1 MDVSDDDGVCINSY
15 VVSQN
20 RSFSVFFAYRC
31 VLIYFAVIA
40 DTGFGTDNDA
50 YLVYNLK
57 VVFSVQPFEEFIRY
71 VATSFGFFQFI
82 GVIFKNFCFEN
93 VNLAFSVFVALF
105 FQYHNLN
112 FLIKMQKVQC

>member
-50 YLVYNLK
+50 YLVY
-57 VVFSVQPFEEFIRY
+57 I
-71 VATSFGFFQFI
+71 
-82 GVIFKNFCFEN
+82 
-93 VNLAFSVFVALF
+93 
-105 FQYHNLN
+105 
-112 FLIKMQKVQC
+112 

>member
-40 DTGFGTDNDA
+40 NTGFGTDNDA

-71 VATSFGFFQFI
+71 VATSFGFFSIYRRNIQKLLFRKCKFR
-82 GVIFKNFCFEN
+82 VFRFRS
-93 VNLAFSVFVALF
+93 VVFSVS
-105 FQYHNLN
+105 
-112 FLIKMQKVQC
+112 